1 MDSWSRSW
9 ITPGCSFMTCGARP
23 AQHGAHQRPRAHRDG
38 GLWSPQPSAFDRHD
52 IVSDD
57 LAAAAAQIPA
67 CIEAKRGAPLA
78 LGTKCGRLRPED
90 RVATTRVATPAD
102 HAHFA
107 AIAHAEAAEEEA
119 RFARAARTP
128 PGERILTGMKLGANL
143 PLTPPLL
150 AEIDARADGQ
160 MELARRRIALG
171 LGTKTRT

>member
-1 MDSWSRSW
+1 MVRTGVPER
-9 ITPGCSFMTCGARP
+9 ITMAVSGHRGRP
-23 AQHGAHQRPRAHRDG
+23 AVDSHGTVSGDG
-38 GLWSPQPSAFDRHD
+38 
-52 IVSDD
+52 
-57 LAAAAAQIPA
+57 LAAAAQTLA
-67 CIEAKRGAPLA
+67 CIDAKREAPFA
-78 LGTKCGRLRPED
+78 LGTKCGTFRPED

-107 AIAHAEAAEEEA
+107 AIADAEAAEEEA
-119 RFARAARTP
+119 RFARAAKTP
-128 PGERILTGMKLGANL
+128 PGERILTGMRLGASL